1 MGSQESDS
9 VTTRSSF
16 LRQLVSALAAGVGLA
31 AVAASRA
38 KAEVLNCCPDAT
50 CGLPANCSFPK
61 IWYRCQCPGIGNYC
75 VCAFNDGYCY
85 NGPC

>member
-1 MGSQESDS
+1 MDDS
-9 VTTRSSF
+9 ASTTTRSSF
-16 LRQLVSALAAGVGLA
+16 LRQIVSALAAGLGVA
-31 AVAASRA
+31 AMAASRA

-61 IWYRCQCPGIGNYC
+61 IWYRCICPGIGNYC
-75 VCAFNDGYCY
+75 ICAFNNNECY